1 MFDPKN
7 SPRLPGVR
15 IDLTEATKTA
25 VQKEMGIE
33 PGTYRLVPDPGDP
46 HNEILERIPFLRELP
61 TIQIG

>member
-25 VQKEMGIE
+25 VKEEMGLE
-33 PGTYRLVPDPGDP
+33 PGKYRMVPDPGDP
-46 HNEILERIPFLRELP
+46 KNEILERVPVLRELP
-61 TIQIG
+61 TIEIG